1 MLGSFI
7 AHTLNGLY
15 WGSILF
21 LITAG
26 LSIVLGILGVL
37 NLAHGELYA
46 LGAYLGIT
54 VFGLLM
60 GLVVIPETI
69 AQYILFGGIILL
81 GILIAAAI
89 LIPLAS
95 IIEVVLFRPIYDR
108 AEEYQLL
115 LTFGLLLILHDGIK
129 LFWGE
134 GSVSSS
140 APYSGLNRIPTTEL
154 VGFSYPSYNIFV
166 IISGFILFVSLLWF
180 FDNTKQGLI
189 IRALAIDR
197 EMATAIG
204 IDTKKMFTVVFAF
217 GAFLAGMGGAMAAPP
232 ITANLG
238 MGIEPLILAFVIIVI
253 GGVGSIKGTYIAA
266 IMVGLLSR
274 WATWLYPPVELV
286 IPFLLMLIV
295 LLIKPQGLFSSWG
308 ELS

>member
-1 MLGSFI
+1 MLESFV

-26 LSIVLGILGVL
+26 LSITLGILGVL

-46 LGAYLGIT
+46 LGAYVGLT
-54 VFGLLM
+54 LFGLFM
-60 GLVVIPETI
+60 GLVVIPETTVE
-69 AQYILFGGIILL
+69 YVLFGGAILL
-81 GILIAAAI
+81 GVLIAAAV
-89 LIPLAS
+89 LIPFAS
-95 IIEVVLFRPIYDR
+95 VLEVVLLRPVYDR
-108 AEEYQLL
+108 VEEYQLL
-115 LTFGLLLILHDGIK
+115 LTFGLLLILHDVIK
-129 LFWGE
+129 FLWGE
-134 GSVSSS
+134 GSVSV
-140 APYSGLNRIPTTEL
+140 AGPYSGLNRIPTTEL
-154 VGFSYPSYNIFV
+154 VGFSYPSYNVFV
-166 IISGFILFVSLLWF
+166 IISGFLLFLLLLWF

-197 EMATAIG
+197 GMAEAIG
-204 IDTKKMFTVVFAF
+204 IDTKRMFTVVFAF

-266 IMVGLLSR
+266 ILVGLLSR
-274 WATWLYPPVELV
+274 WGTWLYPPAELV

-295 LLIKPQGLFSSWG
+295 LLVRPQGLFGSWG

>member
-1 MLGSFI
+1 MLENI
-7 AHTLNGLY
+7 VAHTLNGLY

-26 LSIVLGILGVL
+26 LSITLGILGVL

-46 LGAYLGIT
+46 LGAYLGIS
-54 VFGLLM
+54 VFGFLL
-60 GLVVIPETI
+60 GLVAIPETLT
-69 AQYILFGGIILL
+69 QYVLFAGTILL
-81 GILIAAAI
+81 GVLVAGVI
-89 LIPLAS
+89 LIPFAS
-95 IIEVVLFRPIYDR
+95 IIEITVLRPIYNR

-115 LTFGLLLILHDGIK
+115 LTFGLLLVLHDIIK
-129 LFWGE
+129 LIWGE
-134 GSVSSS
+134 GSVSVSG
-140 APYSGLNRIPTTEL
+140 PYSGLNQVPTTEL
-154 VGFSYPSYNIFV
+154 VGISYPSYNIFV
-166 IISGFILFVSLLWF
+166 IVSGAVLFLLLLWF

-189 IRALAIDR
+189 IRALAVDR
-197 EMATAIG
+197 EMAMAIG
-204 IDTKKMFTVVFAF
+204 IDTKRMFTVVFAF
-217 GAFLAGMGGAMAAPP
+217 GAFLAGLGGAMAAPP

-238 MGIEPLILAFVIIVI
+238 MGTEPLVLAFVIIVI

-274 WATWLYPPVELV
+274 WATWLYPPIELV

-295 LLIKPQGLFSSWG
+295 LLIRPQGLFGSWG

>member
-1 MLGSFI
+1 MIGSLI

-26 LSIVLGILGVL
+26 LSITLGILGVL

-54 VFGLLM
+54 VFSFLL
-60 GLVVIPETI
+60 GLVVIPETV
-69 AQYILFGGIILL
+69 AQYVLFGGVILL
-81 GILIAAAI
+81 GVLLAATI
-89 LIPLAS
+89 LIPIAS
-95 IIEVVLFRPIYDR
+95 IIEIVLFRPIYER

-115 LTFGLLLILHDGIK
+115 LTFGILLVLHDVIK

-134 GSVSSS
+134 GSVSV
-140 APYSGLNRIPTTEL
+140 AGPYTGLNRIPTTEL

-166 IISGFILFVSLLWF
+166 IISGFVLFLFLLWF

-217 GAFLAGMGGAMAAPP
+217 GAFLAGIGGAMAAPP

-253 GGVGSIKGTYIAA
+253 GGVGSIKGTYVAA
-266 IMVGLLSR
+266 IVVGLLSR

-295 LLIKPQGLFSSWG
+295 LLIRPEGLFQSWG
-308 ELS
+308 EIS